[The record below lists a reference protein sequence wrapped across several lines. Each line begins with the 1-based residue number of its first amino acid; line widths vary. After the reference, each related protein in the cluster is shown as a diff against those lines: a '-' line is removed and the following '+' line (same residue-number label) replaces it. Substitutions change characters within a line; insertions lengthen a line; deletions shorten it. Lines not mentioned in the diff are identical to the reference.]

1 MALVRWD
8 PARELASMEVDRL
21 NNMFSNFINGEGFVR
36 SWTPPVDIYE
46 SDTQEV
52 VIKAELPEMKR
63 ENISVTFENNILTIK
78 GERTLDTEVPRDR
91 FQRFERFY
99 GSFSRSFTL
108 PATVDATHISATY
121 KDGVLTVR
129 LPQREEAKPKQIKV
143 NVAA

>member
-1 MALVRWD
+1 LGSGSGAGLDGSRQAQQHVFQFHQR
-8 PARELASMEVDRL
+8 RR
-21 NNMFSNFINGEGFVR
+21 FVR

-129 LPQREEAKPKQIKV
+129 LPQREEAKPKQITIGD
-143 NVAA
+143 

>member
-129 LPQREEAKPKQIKV
+129 LPQREEAKPKQITIGD
-143 NVAA
+143 